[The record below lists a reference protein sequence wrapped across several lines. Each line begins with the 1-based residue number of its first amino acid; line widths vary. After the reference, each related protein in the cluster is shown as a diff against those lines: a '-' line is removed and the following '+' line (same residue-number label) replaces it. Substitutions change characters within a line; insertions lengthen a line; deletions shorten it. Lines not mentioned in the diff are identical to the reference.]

1 VLAKSSDEQTQ
12 MADVN
17 QIRQHELVR
26 DRFTRTA
33 EVFGD
38 SVLKMRAAQAEILAH
53 MVSAKTGDRAVDLAC
68 GTGALALA
76 FAPQVCWICGLDLTP
91 AMLAVA
97 ERAAHDAKVRNVAF
111 AIGNAQQI
119 PFPDASL
126 EIALTSYALHHMPD
140 ASRVIGEIAR
150 VLKRG
155 GRAGV
160 IDIFVL
166 EDPRSA
172 EMHDRIERV
181 RDPSHTRT
189 LARCEFE
196 RLFAREGLRIVDTR
210 VEEHAVTFDQ
220 WMHTAGR
227 EPGDPEYI
235 ETHRLMEATIPDDLA
250 AFHPRYSAIESAASN
265 EVPAIDMVNTVVF
278 IAAEKI

>member
-1 VLAKSSDEQTQ
+1 MPNLSP
-12 MADVN
+12 N
-17 QIRQHELVR
+17 QQQDLVR

-38 SVLKMRAAQAEILAH
+38 SILKTRAAEAEILAE
-53 MVSAKTGDRAVDLAC
+53 MVAAKPTDVAVDLAC
-68 GTGALALA
+68 GTGALAMG
-76 FAPQVCWICGLDLTP
+76 FARRVHRIYGLDLTA

-97 ERAAHDAKVRNVAF
+97 RRAAREANARNVTF
-111 AIGNAQQI
+111 ALGNAEQI
-119 PFPDASL
+119 PFADGSL
-126 EIALTSYALHHMPD
+126 DLALTSYALHHVPNPG
-140 ASRVIGEIAR
+140 RVIGEMAR

-181 RDPSHTRT
+181 RDPSHTRA
-189 LARCEFE
+189 LARSEFQS
-196 RLFAREGLRIVDTR
+196 LFAANGLRITDTR
-210 VEEHAVTFDQ
+210 VEEHAATFDQ
-220 WMHTAGR
+220 WMRTAGR

-235 ETHRLMEATIPDDLA
+235 ETRRLMEATIPDDLA
-250 AFHPRYSAIESAASN
+250 AFHPRYSATGPAADDAVRTIE
-265 EVPAIDMVNTVVF
+265 MVNTVVF
-278 IAAEKI
+278 IAAEKT

>member
-1 VLAKSSDEQTQ
+1 
-12 MADVN
+12 MANLN
-17 QIRQHELVR
+17 QDQQQEIVR

-33 EVFGD
+33 EIFGD
-38 SVLKMRAAQAEILAH
+38 AVMQTRAAEAEILAH
-53 MVSAKTGDRAVDLAC
+53 MVAAKKSDCAIDLAC
-68 GTGALALA
+68 GTGALAVA
-76 FAPQVCWICGLDLTP
+76 FTQHVRWIIGLDLTP

-97 ERAAHDAKVRNVAF
+97 QRTARDANARNVSL

-119 PFPDASL
+119 PFADASL
-126 EIALTSYALHHMPD
+126 DLVLSSYALHHVPE
-140 ASRVIGEIAR
+140 AGRVIGEMSR

-155 GRAGV
+155 GRAGI
-160 IDIFVL
+160 IDIFAL

-189 LARCEFE
+189 LARSEFAS
-196 RLFAREGLRIVDTR
+196 LFAANGLRVTDTR
-210 VEEHAVTFDQ
+210 VEEHPVTFDQ

-235 ETHRLMEATIPDDLA
+235 ETRRLMEATIPDDLA
-250 AFHPRYSAIESAASN
+250 AFHPRYSASN
-265 EVPAIDMVNTVVF
+265 PPGSDEAPVIDMVNTVVF
-278 IAAEKI
+278 FAAEKIG

>member
-1 VLAKSSDEQTQ
+1 
-12 MADVN
+12 MAN
-17 QIRQHELVR
+17 AEHNRQHDRVR

-33 EVFGD
+33 EVFG
-38 SVLKMRAAQAEILAH
+38 SSILKTRAAEAEILAG
-53 MVSAKTGDRAVDLAC
+53 MVAATTTDRAVDLAS

-76 FAPQVCWICGLDLTP
+76 FAPRVQWICGLDLTP

-97 ERAAHDAKVRNVAF
+97 QRAAQDSKTTNAAF

-119 PFPDASL
+119 PFADASL
-126 EIALTSYALHHMPD
+126 DLALTSYALHHVPD
-140 ASRVIGEIAR
+140 AARVIAEMSR

-155 GRAGV
+155 GRVGV
-160 IDIFVL
+160 IDIFAL
-166 EDPRSA
+166 EDSRSG

-189 LARCEFE
+189 LPRSEIKS
-196 RLFAREGLRIVDTR
+196 LFAANGLRVSDMR

-227 EPGDPEYI
+227 EPSDPEYI
-235 ETHRLMEATIPDDLA
+235 ETRRLMEATISDDLA
-250 AFHPRYSAIESAASN
+250 AFHPRYGAVEASASGERRGIE
-265 EVPAIDMVNTVVF
+265 MVNTVVF
-278 IAAEKI
+278 VAAEKS